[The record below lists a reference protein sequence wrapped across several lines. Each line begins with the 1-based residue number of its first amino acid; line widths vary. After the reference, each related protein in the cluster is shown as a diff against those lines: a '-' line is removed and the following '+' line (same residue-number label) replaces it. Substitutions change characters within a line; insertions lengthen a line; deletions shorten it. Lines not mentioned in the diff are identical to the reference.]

1 MLLANDVKG
10 DIKAAKKIRLPW
22 WGVLLVIIGSL
33 PTYWP
38 FNHFGSL
45 GIALPTLN
53 GVGMLA
59 FAIAVKWKLRRR
71 AWFWITMTVIT
82 ASCPVGFVCS
92 LDHKVGSRTRDC
104 RHRLGGFDRDS
115 RDSCCCRE
123 IHGRDRKP
131 LNDAPGAFH
140 IYRSAGGRRDRQKEK
155 AAQEALVEKLHQEDR
170 ELVTPPD
177 ERRQEGLALGGQR
190 IRHTPTCS
198 RAARCGALPAQEI
211 LGSWR
216 AAPPGGSDNGFP
228 DVRCFAQAHRT
239 ELSFRFRLGVR
250 PRAEGASPFTQGS
263 MDGSSHADWS
273 GDEAEPV

>member
-1 MLLANDVKG
+1 
-10 DIKAAKKIRLPW
+10 
-22 WGVLLVIIGSL
+22 
-33 PTYWP
+33 
-38 FNHFGSL
+38 
-45 GIALPTLN
+45 
-53 GVGMLA
+53 
-59 FAIAVKWKLRRR
+59 
-71 AWFWITMTVIT
+71 
-82 ASCPVGFVCS
+82 
-92 LDHKVGSRTRDC
+92 
-104 RHRLGGFDRDS
+104 
-115 RDSCCCRE
+115 
-123 IHGRDRKP
+123 
-131 LNDAPGAFH
+131 
-140 IYRSAGGRRDRQKEK
+140 
-155 AAQEALVEKLHQEDR
+155 
-170 ELVTPPD
+170 
-177 ERRQEGLALGGQR
+177 LALGGQR